1 MKQKLADNLST
12 WKQQPNFNA
21 LSECLI
27 TCYEALKLSMPMR
40 LQLAMQS
47 DTPLNCKSIIAELER
62 IKPHLPEQQSEVKP
76 NPVVVPQP
84 EPPTHKEQ
92 APANE
97 RVEIGLHL
105 SINGKAEPGKMTNI
119 RINAAKLLNL
129 LETTRTELRTETEAK
144 TVEER
149 AKLVAQIERLDKDY
163 QQYQKVI
170 DEYEKSGKI
179 PGADFAKLL
188 SSETLA
194 SELRAA
200 RDSQTKVEKLL
211 KECRDHEKINN
222 YRRRL
227 TKISAQ
233 IANLL
238 ELQAESWQKE

>member
-1 MKQKLADNLST
+1 
-12 WKQQPNFNA
+12 
-21 LSECLI
+21 
-27 TCYEALKLSMPMR
+27 
-40 LQLAMQS
+40 
-47 DTPLNCKSIIAELER
+47 
-62 IKPHLPEQQSEVKP
+62 
-76 NPVVVPQP
+76 
-84 EPPTHKEQ
+84 
-92 APANE
+92 
-97 RVEIGLHL
+97 
-105 SINGKAEPGKMTNI
+105 MTNI
-119 RINAAKLLNL
+119 RINAAKLLHL

-211 KECRDHEKINN
+211 KECRAHEKINN